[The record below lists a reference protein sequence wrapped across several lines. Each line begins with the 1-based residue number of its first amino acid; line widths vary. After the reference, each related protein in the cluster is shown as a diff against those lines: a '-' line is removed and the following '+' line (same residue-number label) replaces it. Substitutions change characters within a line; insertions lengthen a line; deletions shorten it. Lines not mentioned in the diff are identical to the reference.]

1 MRISLII
8 SFLSILIACNSN
20 KSAENGKEEVIEK
33 TEKLGNHLS
42 VNLLE
47 IQKQFGES
55 QIVEIQND
63 PVYHKSKRFNV
74 LPLNAIL
81 EKHSN
86 IKSLKIADYRMVF
99 ECEDGYKPEMSLEK
113 LVNANAFLAI
123 SDVDAPKGRDWEQII
138 KDGHEMKAAPFYV
151 VYTNVNPKD
160 GSYKWP
166 YNLVK
171 MHLEPLNADLAM
183 IEPRNSAGKKG
194 FELFQKSCQT
204 CHAINGVGGE
214 MGPDLNYPKNITEYW
229 HETDLK
235 AFIKNPSAY
244 RHNVKMPTLELTDAD
259 ISEIILYLKVMKEQK
274 RTL

>member
-1 MRISLII
+1 VRISLVIC
-8 SFLSILIACNSN
+8 FLSFLIACNSN
-20 KSAENGKEEVIEK
+20 KSAEKGRKEVIEK
-33 TEKLGNHLS
+33 ADKSGNRLS

-63 PVYHKSKRFNV
+63 PVYHKSKRFNA

-81 EKHSN
+81 KKYSS
-86 IKSLKIADYRMVF
+86 IKSLKIADYKMVF

-113 LVNANAFLAI
+113 LINANAFLAI

-138 KDGHEMKAAPFYV
+138 KEGHEMKAAPFYV
-151 VYTNVNPKD
+151 VYTNVNPRD

-183 IEPRNSAGKKG
+183 IEPRNPAGKKG
-194 FELFQKSCQT
+194 FELFQKHCQT

-214 MGPDLNYPKNITEYW
+214 MGPELNFPKNITEYW
-229 HETDLK
+229 LEADLK

-244 RHNVKMPTLELTDAD
+244 RHKVKMPTLQVSDT
-259 ISEIILYLKVMKEQK
+259 EIDEIVTYLKIMAGQK
-274 RTL
+274 KV